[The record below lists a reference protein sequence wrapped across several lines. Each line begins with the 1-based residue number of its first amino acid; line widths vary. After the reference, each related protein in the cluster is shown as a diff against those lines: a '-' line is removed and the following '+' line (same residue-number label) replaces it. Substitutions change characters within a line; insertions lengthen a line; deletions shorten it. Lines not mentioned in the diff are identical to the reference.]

1 MQRLVRR
8 LPILGLFV
16 LLGLGGWGW
25 DSVSHDHDGE
35 HGLPLSAEALRAEL
49 TAGSFAT
56 DDGSSSVRDAD
67 CAGEGEG
74 AAGGFTHF
82 RCDLQ
87 FANGAS
93 DNVVVHVLPTEFVF
107 KSSEA

>member
-25 DSVSHDHDGE
+25 NSVSHDHDGE
-35 HGLPLSAEALRAEL
+35 HGSPLTVEAVQIEL
-49 TAGSFAT
+49 AAGSFAT
-56 DDGSSSVRDAD
+56 DDGTSSVSDAD
-67 CAGEGEG
+67 CAGEGDRADE
-74 AAGGFTHF
+74 GFTHF